1 MKHDMYQVL
10 KIAQERFWAKKAREA
25 VTRVDNM
32 KSVSPFTQFK
42 YECMAVMSEL
52 HACAI
57 LKEVYPDR
65 DFAPQAA
72 SHGGRPDFGNLE
84 VKADERD
91 DSYTNVNVNSTSTK
105 NSTAIVKFQTNL
117 ATGVSLEIGWNM
129 TEEFFQ
135 DAKFN
140 ERPNGRSYYS
150 GPVPRTTRGWVEY
163 A

>member
-72 SHGGRPDFGNLE
+72 SHGG
-84 VKADERD
+84 
-91 DSYTNVNVNSTSTK
+91 
-105 NSTAIVKFQTNL
+105 
-117 ATGVSLEIGWNM
+117 M